1 MMSAFSLISGGI
13 KGKTFKSS
21 LDLYLV
27 QITTVFDLSGK
38 GADLEV
44 LLFDGEGRANDLSRR
59 NICLGG
65 CEIKGNC
72 DYIQCHIANVCS

>member
-13 KGKTFKSS
+13 KEKTFKSS

-27 QITTVFDLSGK
+27 QITTVFDLPGK

-44 LLFDGEGRANDLSRR
+44 LLFDGGGEG
-59 NICLGG
+59 
-65 CEIKGNC
+65 K
-72 DYIQCHIANVCS
+72 